1 MGMEPGD
8 ASERSRKPLTPPA
21 RRSSFDRPEVAA
33 AYARAPLFAAG
44 EDLAAL
50 VEAAAPTGVER
61 VLDLGS
67 AAGHVAL
74 ALAPRARLVLGLD
87 PALAMLREAR
97 QLAAARGVTNVV
109 PIVAVADPLPC
120 PDEAFDLVTCRYAA
134 HHFPDL
140 PGALWEVARVL
151 KPGGRFLVVDTI
163 APEDPALDSFINEV
177 ERTRDPSHAHDY
189 RLSQWADALAG
200 FGLRY
205 ELLAR
210 WELPLVFADWVARVG
225 TPPANV
231 RRLEVLFDAAPPAAV
246 EAFGIVASPARAFHL
261 HAALFAGR
269 HG

>member
-1 MGMEPGD
+1 MAGETGD
-8 ASERSRKPLTPPA
+8 APEVSRKPVTAPA
-21 RRSSFDRPEVAA
+21 LLGSFDRPEVAA

-44 EDLAAL
+44 EDLAVL
-50 VEAAAPTGVER
+50 VEAAALTGVER

-87 PALAMLREAR
+87 PALAMLREAQR
-97 QLAAARGVTNVV
+97 LTAARGVTNVV
-109 PIVAVADPLPC
+109 PIAATADPLPF

-151 KPGGRFLVVDTI
+151 RLGGRFLVVDTI
-163 APEDPALDSFINEV
+163 APEDPALDAFINEV

-210 WELPLVFADWVARVG
+210 WELPLLFADWVARVG

-231 RRLEVLFDAAPPAAV
+231 GRLEALFDAAPPAAI
-246 EAFGIVASPARAFHL
+246 EAFGIAPPPARAFHL
-261 HAALFAGR
+261 HAALFAGAR
-269 HG
+269 R